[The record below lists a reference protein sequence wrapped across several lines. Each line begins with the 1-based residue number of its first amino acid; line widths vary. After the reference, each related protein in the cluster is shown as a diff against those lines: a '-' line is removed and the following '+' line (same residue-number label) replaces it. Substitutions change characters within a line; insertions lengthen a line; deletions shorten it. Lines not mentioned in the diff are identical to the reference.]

1 MVLSATF
8 PKGNSL
14 LIFFSIISPPFID
27 PYLKIGKLL
36 ILSTFTLSIFLIIEK
51 YLFPLF
57 LALINDFLT
66 IS

>member
-36 ILSTFTLSIFLIIEK
+36 ILSTFTLSISKQCISSKFELLIISK
-51 YLFPLF
+51 NF
-57 LALINDFLT
+57 
-66 IS
+66 